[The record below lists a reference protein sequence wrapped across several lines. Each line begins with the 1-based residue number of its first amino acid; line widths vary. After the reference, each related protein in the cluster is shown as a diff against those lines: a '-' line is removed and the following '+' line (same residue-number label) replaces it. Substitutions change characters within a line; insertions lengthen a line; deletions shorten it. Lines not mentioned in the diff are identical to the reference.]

1 MEKSRSQKKRVS
13 IAGMHIDRASAVPIY
28 LQIAAHLRN
37 GILQGALPAGTQFLG
52 SREIARELGCSRT
65 VILTAWDL
73 LYAEGYLESMPR
85 GGVTVAPVNQA
96 QASPV
101 PELSSADSTSTTVE
115 TGPVSDRWR
124 SLLAFEYDTN
134 WKSEF
139 SPGAPDVSS
148 FPFKEWARLLRQA
161 WQNPKDSDC
170 LDLPPEGHPVL
181 RREIAQFL
189 GAGCGLGFSTGKVA
203 VTSGPSRALEV
214 F

>member
-1 MEKSRSQKKRVS
+1 MEKPRRQKERVS
-13 IAGMHIDRASAVPIY
+13 IAGMHIDRASAVPIH
-28 LQIAAHLRN
+28 LQIAAHMRN
-37 GILQGALPAGTQFLG
+37 GILQGLLPAGTRFLG

-65 VILTAWDL
+65 VVLTAWDL

-85 GGVTVAPVNQA
+85 GGVTVASVKQA
-96 QASPV
+96 HAHPQPAASFS
-101 PELSSADSTSTTVE
+101 EATSTAIE

-139 SPGAPDVSS
+139 APGAPDISS

-161 WQNPKDSDC
+161 WQNPKNSDC

-181 RREIAQFL
+181 RREIANFL
-189 GAGCGLGFSTGKVA
+189 RSSRGLVCAPGNVA
-203 VTSGPSRALEV
+203 VTSGTSGALD